1 MDNLSK
7 QLNNINSI
15 VDLIGDTPLIKLNG
29 FNGLSSDKQIFI
41 KAEWFN
47 PGGSIKDRAA
57 LSMIKDGINKKKL
70 NSKKIIMDSSSGNT
84 AIAYAMIGSALGFK
98 VELVTPENIN
108 IERKKTLQAYGAKII
123 YSSPFE
129 GSDGAILE
137 ARKMASKFPDKY
149 FMPDQYNNEANPLAH
164 YITTGPE
171 IWDQTDGKVDGFVCA
186 SGTGGTIGGV
196 SKFLK
201 EKNKDI
207 KIYLSDPTGSALY
220 NHIMNGELKAEGG
233 SITEGIGSS
242 RITKNFA
249 EAKID
254 GAFSISDQE
263 SLPILYD
270 LIQNEGLSLGT
281 SCGVNIAGAIRLG
294 KELGPGKTI
303 VTILCDKSDKYNS
316 KMFNKSFLKEK
327 KLPIP
332 SWL

>member
-1 MDNLSK
+1 VLNLILMDNLSK

-129 GSDGAILE
+129 GSDGAIIE

-164 YITTGPE
+164 YSTTGPE
-171 IWDQTDGKVDGFVCA
+171 IWDQVDGKITHFISGIGT
-186 SGTGGTIGGV
+186 SGTAMGT

-201 EKNKDI
+201 EKNPNI
-207 KIYLSDPTGSALY
+207 KTIGVQPDNSLHGLEGLKHIPSSIVPGIYKESNLDEIFWANTEESYDVMEKLVKYEGMFVGHSGGAVVLAALEEIKKIEQAIVVCVIPDGGYRYLS
-220 NHIMNGELKAEGG
+220 GG
-233 SITEGIGSS
+233 
-242 RITKNFA
+242 
-249 EAKID
+249 
-254 GAFSISDQE
+254 
-263 SLPILYD
+263 
-270 LIQNEGLSLGT
+270 
-281 SCGVNIAGAIRLG
+281 V
-294 KELGPGKTI
+294 
-303 VTILCDKSDKYNS
+303 
-316 KMFNKSFLKEK
+316 
-327 KLPIP
+327 
-332 SWL
+332 WW